1 MKRDEVLAEA
11 LKTLRAGGTILY
23 PTDTVWGLGCD
34 ATNPEAVAKIYA
46 IKRRS
51 EAKSLV
57 LLAADLDMV
66 AKYVRQV
73 PSMAVDLVEVNDKPM
88 TIIYPDAQAGV
99 EGEPGDRWHLA
110 WNAVAED
117 GSVGMRIP
125 LFDFCKDLAFKL
137 GRPVVSTSANIS
149 GEPTPA
155 RFSEIPQRNPAGDQ
169 GRRRFRRPALHRH
182 RLHRQGLPDHQGGH
196 GWRDRDHSDVMELFY
211 AYEADGRSCRLDA
224 DESGHCVRVL
234 RHRAGDEI
242 HVIDGLGT
250 MYRCRLTDDSP
261 KGAEAEVLEAF
272 PGWGG
277 HPYRLTV
284 ACCPTKNNDRFEWF
298 VEKATEVGVDRIVPT
313 IGERSERKVYK
324 TDRALRISLSAT
336 KQSLKAR
343 IPEIAE
349 PIFVKDFICHSEP
362 AEQAKESLKLIAYCF
377 EGDTKRISIQEALK
391 AYEGK
396 DITILIG
403 PEGDFSPEEAR
414 LAVEHGYIPVHLG
427 ASRLRTETAAVLA
440 ATAVYLSY

>member
-1 MKRDEVLAEA
+1 
-11 LKTLRAGGTILY
+11 
-23 PTDTVWGLGCD
+23 
-34 ATNPEAVAKIYA
+34 
-46 IKRRS
+46 
-51 EAKSLV
+51 
-57 LLAADLDMV
+57 
-66 AKYVRQV
+66 
-73 PSMAVDLVEVNDKPM
+73 
-88 TIIYPDAQAGV
+88 
-99 EGEPGDRWHLA
+99 
-110 WNAVAED
+110 
-117 GSVGMRIP
+117 
-125 LFDFCKDLAFKL
+125 
-137 GRPVVSTSANIS
+137 
-149 GEPTPA
+149 
-155 RFSEIPQRNPAGDQ
+155 
-169 GRRRFRRPALHRH
+169 
-182 RLHRQGLPDHQGGH
+182 
-196 GWRDRDHSDVMELFY
+196 MELFY
-211 AYEADGRSCRLDA
+211 AYETDGRFCRLDA
-224 DESGHCVRVL
+224 DESGHCIRVL

-298 VEKATEVGVDRIVPT
+298 VEKATEVGVDRIVPP

-324 TDRALRISLSAT
+324 TDRALRIALSAA

-349 PIFVKDFICHSEP
+349 PVSVKDFICTDAPCHSERS
-362 AEQAKESLKLIAYCF
+362 EESLKLIAYCF
-377 EGDTKRISIQEALK
+377 EGDTRRISIQEALRG
-391 AYEGK
+391 YQGS
-396 DITILIG
+396 DVTILIG

-440 ATAVYLSY
+440 ATAVYLAFE

>member
-1 MKRDEVLAEA
+1 
-11 LKTLRAGGTILY
+11 
-23 PTDTVWGLGCD
+23 
-34 ATNPEAVAKIYA
+34 
-46 IKRRS
+46 
-51 EAKSLV
+51 
-57 LLAADLDMV
+57 
-66 AKYVRQV
+66 
-73 PSMAVDLVEVNDKPM
+73 
-88 TIIYPDAQAGV
+88 
-99 EGEPGDRWHLA
+99 
-110 WNAVAED
+110 
-117 GSVGMRIP
+117 
-125 LFDFCKDLAFKL
+125 
-137 GRPVVSTSANIS
+137 
-149 GEPTPA
+149 
-155 RFSEIPQRNPAGDQ
+155 
-169 GRRRFRRPALHRH
+169 
-182 RLHRQGLPDHQGGH
+182 
-196 GWRDRDHSDVMELFY
+196 MELFY
-211 AYEADGRSCRLDA
+211 AYESDGRFCRLDA
-224 DESGHCVRVL
+224 DESGHCCRVL

-250 MYRCRLTDDSP
+250 MYRCRLVDDNP

-298 VEKATEVGVDRIVPT
+298 VEKATEVGVDQIVPT

-324 TDRALRISLSAT
+324 TDRAARIALSAT
-336 KQSLKAR
+336 KQSLKSR
-343 IPEIAE
+343 IPDIAE
-349 PIFVKDFICHSEP
+349 PVSVKDFICHSEPAEPSCHSEP

-391 AYEGK
+391 AYDGD

-440 ATAVYLSY
+440 ATAVYLRYE